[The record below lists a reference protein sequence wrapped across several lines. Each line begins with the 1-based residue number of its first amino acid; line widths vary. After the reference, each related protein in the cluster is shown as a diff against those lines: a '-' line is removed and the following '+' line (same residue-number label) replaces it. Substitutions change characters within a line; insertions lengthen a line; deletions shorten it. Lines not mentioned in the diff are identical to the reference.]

1 VDNVIEINLVT
12 ADGQYLTVNSHQH
25 SDLFWAL
32 RGGGG
37 GTFGVVTSVTYQTHP
52 STTLTI
58 VSYNSSSSNPDT
70 MRKIFKE
77 FIRIH
82 PALSD
87 VGFSGYGTIF
97 NNSLNGIFALSN
109 SSIAKTNQSLNSFF
123 EYAQNLTSKE
133 GPNLTTTTSFT
144 FDSFY
149 NFYDDELASAN
160 DVEGTYIE
168 IGSRLVPRKS
178 FENDYERLADL
189 FFELGANW
197 KYVC

>member
-1 VDNVIEINLVT
+1 
-12 ADGQYLTVNSHQH
+12 
-25 SDLFWAL
+25 
-32 RGGGG
+32 
-37 GTFGVVTSVTYQTHP
+37 
-52 STTLTI
+52 
-58 VSYNSSSSNPDT
+58 

>member
-123 EYAQNLTSKE
+123 EYAQNLTISTTMNLPLRMTSKAH
-133 GPNLTTTTSFT
+133 T
-144 FDSFY
+144 
-149 NFYDDELASAN
+149 
-160 DVEGTYIE
+160 
-168 IGSRLVPRKS
+168 
-178 FENDYERLADL
+178 
-189 FFELGANW
+189 
-197 KYVC
+197 